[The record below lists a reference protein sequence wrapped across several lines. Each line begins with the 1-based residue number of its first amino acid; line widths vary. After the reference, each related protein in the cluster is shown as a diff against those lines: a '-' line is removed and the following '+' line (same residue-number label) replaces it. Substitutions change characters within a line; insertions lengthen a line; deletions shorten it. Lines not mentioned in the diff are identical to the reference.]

1 MTTPDDLAAWHHQ
14 FDPPIELEFD
24 RATALVRRPTGPAT
38 TETIYDAMLDPGWR
52 VSGWIN
58 GGLVLALAG
67 RALSRHLGDGTG
79 HTDPLS
85 ISGYYLSPSRP
96 GPAEVRTAT
105 VRAGRSVSTGTASV
119 LQRGED
125 GTPLERLRVL
135 ASYTDLAAGDDGP
148 VLTSAEPPQMPPP
161 EQCIGT
167 EHAPPDFRKEA
178 ELLDRFELRLDPATV
193 GWALGQPSGRGLI
206 QGWLRFPDGRR
217 PDPLMLLFTADVL
230 PPVTYDLGLDGWA
243 QTVELTAHIRA
254 RPVPGWLRVV
264 HSTRNLAGGF
274 LEEDAEIWDE
284 SDRLVAQ
291 SRQLAKIP
299 TVAAAAESADVAA
312 ASADD

>member
-1 MTTPDDLAAWHHQ
+1 MTNPADAAWQ
-14 FDPPIELEFD
+14 ARSEPPADFEFEFD
-24 RATALVRRPTGPAT
+24 RAIAAVRRAADPAA
-38 TETIYDAMLDPGWR
+38 TEAVYDAVLDPGWR
-52 VSGWIN
+52 VGGWIN
-58 GGLVLALAG
+58 GGLMLALAG
-67 RALSRHLGDGTG
+67 RALSHHLGDGTG

-85 ISGYYLSPSRP
+85 ISGYYLSPSVP
-96 GPAEVRTAT
+96 GPAEVRTTT
-105 VRAGRSVSTGTASV
+105 VRRGRNLSTGTAAV
-119 LQRGED
+119 LQQRED
-125 GTPLERLRVL
+125 GTPIERLRVL
-135 ASYTDLAAGDDGP
+135 ASYTDLAAGDDGQ
-148 VLTSAEPPQMPPP
+148 VHTSAVPPQMPPP
-161 EQCIGT
+161 DQCIGT

-178 ELLDRFELRLDPATV
+178 EILGRQELRLDPATV
-193 GWALGQPSGRGLI
+193 GWAIGQPSGQGRI
-206 QGWLRFPDGRR
+206 QGWLRFPDGRQ

-243 QTVELTAHIRA
+243 QTVELTAHVRA

-299 TVAAAAESADVAA
+299 TASAAA
-312 ASADD
+312 